1 MRQQSTA
8 AFDLW
13 DAADVHEA
21 TGEHMDTQPHSNPM
35 KTTDLYD
42 SFNDNFDRE
51 QDQLTVEGTVDN
63 YVRSAVPIRN
73 LDGTPT
79 NKLSTA
85 LDLLTGTTAD
95 AKKPAQVAVKAE
107 AGEASAS
114 NSESAAT
121 GADEADQA
129 ALLQACMFPLYE

>member
-1 MRQQSTA
+1 MQHTEQLAYLARRMQALDQERA
-8 AFDLW
+8 AL
-13 DAADVHEA
+13 A
-21 TGEHMDTQPHSNPM
+21 
-35 KTTDLYD
+35 
-42 SFNDNFDRE
+42 
-51 QDQLTVEGTVDN
+51 
-63 YVRSAVPIRN
+63 
-73 LDGTPT
+73 
-79 NKLSTA
+79 TA